1 MIIKNTYEQ
10 CGFQLV
16 HENADF
22 KCAFITHDTQ
32 YMEGKITTIKRHRES
47 DEVFT
52 LIEGQAVLLTRDSE
66 DGENIYTEL
75 KKGMSYCV
83 TAGTWHYLAVSKDA
97 LLFVA
102 ENSGVS
108 NENSDE
114 LSVEKESLYISLN
127 I

>member
-1 MIIKNTYEQ
+1 MVVKNTFKEK
-10 CGFQLV
+10 GFQLV
-16 HENADF
+16 HQNEEF
-22 KCAFITHDTQ
+22 KCAFITHDDQ
-32 YMEGKITTIKRHRES
+32 YKEGKITMMKRHRES

-52 LIEGQAVLLTRDSE
+52 LIEGQAVLVTRDSE
-66 DGENIYTEL
+66 DGENIFTKL
-75 KKGMSYCV
+75 AKGTSYCV

-97 LLFVA
+97 LLFVT

-114 LSVEKESLYISLN
+114 ISLDKESLYISLN